1 MDELERDFCLTPD
14 RGELQE
20 SSPENI
26 NNTYSLYKPH
36 ATTDL
41 SLSQTLLKTLG
52 GWLRDWAAVLIEW
65 K

>member
-52 GWLRDWAAVLIEW
+52 G
-65 K
+65 